1 MIKYKKMEKFP
12 RKLLGK
18 RKTNMAA
25 GKIPHFPLTFVALEV
40 VGRIK
45 PPVRDA
51 AFVAGAVRDVKLV
64 LAVDPLDVEDAPPPE
79 LAMLV
84 LLGVLLCS
92 RLRTVF

>member
-1 MIKYKKMEKFP
+1 MENFLENCSENVKQIW
-12 RKLLGK
+12 LLEK
-18 RKTNMAA
+18 N
-25 GKIPHFPLTFVALEV
+25 PHFPLTFVALEV

-51 AFVAGAVRDVKLV
+51 AFAAGAVRDVKLV